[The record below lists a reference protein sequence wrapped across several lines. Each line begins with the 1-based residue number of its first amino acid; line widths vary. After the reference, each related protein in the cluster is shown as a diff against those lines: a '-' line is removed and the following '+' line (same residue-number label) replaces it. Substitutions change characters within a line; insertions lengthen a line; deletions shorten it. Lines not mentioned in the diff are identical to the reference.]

1 MIEIALQNIEKYYG
15 ANHVLKG
22 ITFEIIQ
29 GERIG
34 LLGKNGAGKT
44 TLFKV
49 LAGVEAI
56 DGGNKMVR
64 KGATIGLLD
73 QIPNFPESYTT
84 YDVLYS
90 AFGDLMK
97 VHNQMRELEKLMEK
111 EVTDEVL
118 KRYGNLQQLFEAK
131 DGYSIEDNINRVCIG
146 LKIDNDMAVKEFNK
160 LSGGE
165 KTRIMLGRLMLE
177 KPDILLLDEPTN
189 HLDLSSIEWLEN
201 FLSEYK
207 GTAIIISHDRYFL
220 DKVVNRIVEIVDGKA
235 ELYEGNYSYYVSEKQ
250 QRYEIQMAR
259 YNEEQKKIRQLEEAA
274 KRMHEWAKIADSGAM
289 HRRAF
294 SIEKRIERM
303 EKTDKP
309 IIERNISGGF
319 SEYDF
324 SSKDVILAKGL
335 RKYFGD
341 KKVIENLDLLIQKN
355 ERAAILGDNGSGKS
369 TLIKIIT
376 GEIEPD
382 GGMIKLG
389 ESIKY
394 AYLPQIVTFDN
405 PKLSILETVI
415 QELNMQEGPAR
426 SLLAKYKF
434 RQEDVHKTVENLSG
448 GEKSRFRLCI
458 MMQKNVN
465 LLILDEPTNHLDIAS
480 REWLE
485 SALEDFSGTLVFV
498 SHDRYFINKFASRI
512 CEMVDG
518 KIEDYYGDYEYYKE
532 IKAIK
537 KQQKESLPVKKEK
550 VKLQKEEKIYKK
562 EDDPKKKMEQLENL
576 INNLEEKL
584 KDINISMENSSDD
597 YEALSLLYDE
607 KTNIEEELETLYEQ
621 WASLNDV

>member
-22 ITFEIIQ
+22 VTFEIIQ
-29 GERIG
+29 GQRIG

-44 TLFKV
+44 TLFKI
-49 LAGVEAI
+49 LAGMEGI

-73 QIPNFPESYTT
+73 QIPDFPESYTA

-90 AFGDLMK
+90 AFDDLMK
-97 VHNQMRELEKLMEK
+97 IHNQMRELEKIMEK

-131 DGYSIEDNINRVCIG
+131 DGYSIEDNINRICIG

-201 FLSEYK
+201 FLREYK

-235 ELYEGNYSYYVSEKQ
+235 ELYEGNYSYYVNEKQ
-250 QRYEIQMAR
+250 QRYEIQMAK

-303 EKTDKP
+303 DKTDKP
-309 IIERNISGGF
+309 IIERNINGGF

-324 SSKDVILAKGL
+324 SSKDVILTKGL
-335 RKYFGD
+335 RKCFGD

-376 GEIEPD
+376 GEIEPE
-382 GGMIKLG
+382 GGTIKLG

-415 QELNMQEGPAR
+415 QELNIQEGPAR

-434 RQEDVHKTVENLSG
+434 RQEDVHKIVENLSG
-448 GEKSRFRLCI
+448 GEKSRLRLCI
-458 MMQKNVN
+458 MMQKDVN

-532 IKAIK
+532 RKSIK
-537 KQQKESLPVKKEK
+537 QEPKESLPVKKEK
-550 VKLQKEEKIYKK
+550 VKREKEEKTNKK
-562 EDDPKKKMEQLENL
+562 EDDTYKKLDQLENL
-576 INNLEEKL
+576 ISNLEEKL
-584 KDINISMENSSDD
+584 KDINISMESSCDD
-597 YEALSLLYDE
+597 YEALSSLYDE
-607 KTNIEEELETLYEQ
+607 KTTIEEELETLYEQ
-621 WASLNDV
+621 WALLNDV

>member
-22 ITFEIIQ
+22 VTFEIIQ
-29 GERIG
+29 GQRIG

-44 TLFKV
+44 TLFKI
-49 LAGVEAI
+49 LAGMEGI
-56 DGGNKMVR
+56 DGGSKMVR

-73 QIPNFPESYTT
+73 QIPDFPESYKA

-90 AFGDLMK
+90 AFDELMK
-97 VHNQMRELEKLMEK
+97 IHNQMRELEKIMEK

-131 DGYSIEDNINRVCIG
+131 DGYSIEDNINRICIG
-146 LKIDNDMAVKEFNK
+146 LKIDNDMAAKEFNK

-201 FLSEYK
+201 FLNEYK

-220 DKVVNRIVEIVDGKA
+220 DKVVNKIVEIVDGKA
-235 ELYEGNYSYYVSEKQ
+235 ELYEGNYSYYVNEKQ

-303 EKTDKP
+303 DKTDKP
-309 IIERNISGGF
+309 IIERNINGGF

-335 RKYFGD
+335 RMYFGD

-376 GEIEPD
+376 GEIKPD
-382 GGMIKLG
+382 GGTIKLG

-415 QELNMQEGPAR
+415 QELNIQEGPAR

-434 RQEDVHKTVENLSG
+434 RQEDVHKIVENLSG
-448 GEKSRFRLCI
+448 GEKSRLRLCI
-458 MMQKNVN
+458 MMQKDVN

-532 IKAIK
+532 RKALK
-537 KQQKESLPVKKEK
+537 EQQKELSPVRKEK
-550 VKLQKEEKIYKK
+550 VKREKEERTYKK
-562 EDDPKKKMEQLENL
+562 VDDANNKLKELENR
-576 INNLEEKL
+576 INSLEEKL

-597 YEALSLLYDE
+597 YEVLSSLYDE
-607 KTNIEEELETLYEQ
+607 KTTIEEELETLYEQ